1 MIDYLMDIKP
11 LQDEGV
17 SNATIAAHLS
27 ARTAIGMSTE
37 STRTTLQET
46 GTCIT
51 DPVMVNQRSG
61 TLIDFYQTLPA
72 GDNQTLIAWFLSE
85 VFSMTAVA
93 ISTNQYPRSLQFA
106 SVEAALPVEIQVV
119 SEQLVA
125 ASGGR
130 LDAGTTEA
138 QVVEIQT
145 TWDDEEALREEAEAL
160 RVLVEAQE
168 NKYVT
173 LYNQNIAPLI
183 DANNPDDAAWQ
194 AALTNMATEWGN

>member
-37 STRTTLQET
+37 STRKTLQET
-46 GTCIT
+46 GTVIT

-145 TWDDEEALREEAEAL
+145 TWEEAEAL
-160 RVLVEAQE
+160 RELVEAQE

>member
-17 SNATIAAHLS
+17 SNATIAEHLS

-46 GTCIT
+46 GTVIT

-85 VFSMTAVA
+85 VFGMTAVA

-145 TWDDEEALREEAEAL
+145 TWEEAEAL

>member
-37 STRTTLQET
+37 STRKTLQET
-46 GTCIT
+46 GMVLT
-51 DPVMVNQRSG
+51 DPVIINQRSG

-85 VFSMTAVA
+85 VFGMTAVA

-125 ASGGR
+125 DSGGR

-145 TWDDEEALREEAEAL
+145 AWEAAEAL

-194 AALTNMATEWGN
+194 AALTNMATEWSN

>member
-46 GTCIT
+46 GTVLT

-130 LDAGTTEA
+130 LDAGITEA

-145 TWDDEEALREEAEAL
+145 TWEEAEAL
-160 RVLVEAQE
+160 RELVEAQE

>member
-46 GTCIT
+46 GTVLT

-145 TWDDEEALREEAEAL
+145 TWDDEEALRE
-160 RVLVEAQE
+160 LVEAQE

>member
-17 SNATIAAHLS
+17 SNTTIAEHLS

-145 TWDDEEALREEAEAL
+145 TWEEAEAL

>member
-17 SNATIAAHLS
+17 SNATIAEHLS

-145 TWDDEEALREEAEAL
+145 TWEEAEAL

>member
-1 MIDYLMDIKP
+1 
-11 LQDEGV
+11 
-17 SNATIAAHLS
+17 
-27 ARTAIGMSTE
+27 MSTE
-37 STRTTLQET
+37 STRKTLQET
-46 GTCIT
+46 GTVLA
-51 DPVMVNQRSG
+51 DPVIINQRSG

-85 VFSMTAVA
+85 VFGMTAVA
-93 ISTNQYPRSLQFA
+93 IFTNQYPRSLQFA
-106 SVEAALPVEIQVV
+106 SVEAALPVDIQVV

-145 TWDDEEALREEAEAL
+145 TWEEAEAL
-160 RVLVEAQE
+160 RELVEAQE

>member
-46 GTCIT
+46 GTVIT

-145 TWDDEEALREEAEAL
+145 TWEEAEAL

-194 AALTNMATEWGN
+194 AALTNMATEWAN

>member
-37 STRTTLQET
+37 STRKTLQET
-46 GTCIT
+46 GTVIT

-85 VFSMTAVA
+85 VFGMTAVA

-145 TWDDEEALREEAEAL
+145 TWEEAEAL